1 MKAKTRTRDPDLDGV
16 LPALRRAP
24 RRAKQLAQQTGTPFW
39 VMRKGKIVNLNPS
52 AKPVARRNMRKER
65 SA

>member
-1 MKAKTRTRDPDLDGV
+1 MKAKTRTLDPDIEGS
-16 LPALRRAP
+16 LPAMLRAA
-24 RRAKQLAQQTGTPFW
+24 RRAKRLAQQTGTPFW

-52 AKPVARRNMRKER
+52 AKPAARQKGRKKR